1 MNTPQ
6 SWQDEVISVDSH
18 IQLHSVHERFVDPL
32 FELILRNKDWL
43 QQSMNWPQFVNARE
57 DTVKTV
63 QGNYLLH
70 HRNITK
76 MFMILSKSKLVG
88 VVSFNLIEPTN
99 KAAYIGYWLDEAA
112 QGKGILSRSLNAM
125 MMKYAR
131 EGLVR
136 RFVIKCIVTNTASN
150 QVARRNGFT
159 LEGRLREAEFLN
171 GEYHDQNIYGRI
183 IDASQANKAE

>member
-1 MNTPQ
+1 MDTSQ
-6 SWQDEVISVDSH
+6 TWQDEVISVDSH

-76 MFMILSKSKLVG
+76 MFMILCKSKLVG

-125 MMKYAR
+125 MMKYAQ

-150 QVARRNGFT
+150 QVAQRNGFA

-171 GEYHDQNIYGRI
+171 GTYHDQNIYGRI
-183 IDASQANKAE
+183 IDASKACVK

>member
-32 FELILRNKDWL
+32 FALILRNKDWL

-57 DTVKTV
+57 DTLKTV

-76 MFMILSKSKLVG
+76 MFMILCKSKLVG

-150 QVARRNGFT
+150 QVAQRNGFT

-171 GEYHDQNIYGRI
+171 GGYHDQNIYGRI
-183 IDASQANKAE
+183 IDTSQANKTE

>member
-136 RFVIKCIVTNTASN
+136 RFVIKCIVTNTSSN
-150 QVARRNGFT
+150 QVAQRNGFT

-183 IDASQANKAE
+183 IDASQANKAK